1 MKLQDIKSLHVYL
14 FNSLISTNCFD
25 ELFFAFVSNVVYAN
39 DIILNYLK
47 ITNCFNEL
55 FFAVD
60 FIVVNTTGG
69 ILNALNNTT
78 ALTSSSFV
86 SEHFLLRITI
96 TVTFLQPGR
105 HRDTEDKNIRLQRT
119 KPT

>member
-1 MKLQDIKSLHVYL
+1 M
-14 FNSLISTNCFD
+14 
-25 ELFFAFVSNVVYAN
+25 YAN

-47 ITNCFNEL
+47 STNCFNEL

-96 TVTFLQPGR
+96 TVIFVITWQTQYRKKTLGPNVQNQHNVLHEITTLR
-105 HRDTEDKNIRLQRT
+105 ISTR
-119 KPT
+119 